1 MARRPRQWWWR
12 SCQAK
17 APENIPRRPAIRVSR
32 LGTKPAH
39 VPFQRV
45 ETIAGAE
52 LIPGLLA
59 EVAISRFGLA
69 LDWSRLRRRR
79 RRRYP
84 ASTKRRK
91 HLLAADN
98 DRLFPLPA
106 GHTRRPATSPPTP

>member
-17 APENIPRRPAIRVSR
+17 APENIPRRPAIRGAR

-59 EVAISRFGLA
+59 ECAISRFVVA
-69 LDWSRLRRRR
+69 QHWSRLRHRLRRR
-79 RRRYP
+79 DRDS
-84 ASTKRRK
+84 AK
-91 HLLAADN
+91 HLKNLRVSDI
-98 DRLFPLPA
+98 D
-106 GHTRRPATSPPTP
+106 